1 MNGGAGMED
10 TTKQDRTGRI
20 IVIVLSVLVFL
31 AIVWKT
37 TKWEFLSIINEDY
50 YFILSFY
57 LILYFIIGFTILI
70 LILIWKKQWS
80 QIIYILMFSML
91 LFLPWSNMYESARF
105 IVLKGQM
112 EKVAEQIMEKEY
124 DTIISNKKIKL
135 SFPDHCLSR
144 GGQAEYIH
152 EFGYRKVRF
161 FQFKGVTTHSCY
173 TYIKRDIEKENRY
186 GNVKEWGETES
197 IFLGGNWYYNTNTSA
212 DSILGYRP
220 KSN

>member
-80 QIIYILMFSML
+80 QIIYILMFSMF
-91 LFLPWSNMYESARF
+91 LFLPWSNMYESVRF
-105 IVLKGQM
+105 VVLKGQM
-112 EKVAEQIMEKEY
+112 EKAAEQIMEKEY
-124 DTIISNKKIKL
+124 DTITSNKKIKL

-173 TYIKRDIEKENRY
+173 TYMKRDIEKENRY

>member
-1 MNGGAGMED
+1 MED

-80 QIIYILMFSML
+80 QIIYILMFSMF
-91 LFLPWSNMYESARF
+91 LFLPWSNMYESVRF
-105 IVLKGQM
+105 VVLKGQM
-112 EKVAEQIMEKEY
+112 EKAAEQIMEKEY

-135 SFPDHCLSR
+135 SFPDHL
-144 GGQAEYIH
+144 
-152 EFGYRKVRF
+152 
-161 FQFKGVTTHSCY
+161 
-173 TYIKRDIEKENRY
+173 
-186 GNVKEWGETES
+186 
-197 IFLGGNWYYNTNTSA
+197 L
-212 DSILGYRP
+212 
-220 KSN
+220 